1 MENVFHRA
9 DEFSLKADTVLRGLR
24 RLARNRDFF
33 FQFSDFFVRRNYSY
47 QVLITHKNFHDHL
60 SKYEGTDRQTDYFS
74 SIDINFRDYVKK
86 IRQKR
91 KRNLMLCICEK
102 YVSGGLVS

>member
-1 MENVFHRA
+1 M
-9 DEFSLKADTVLRGLR
+9 LRGLR

-60 SKYEGTDRQTDYFS
+60 SRYEGTDRQTDYFS

-86 IRQKR
+86 NQTKKKAEPYAMYLRKVCIRGSC
-91 KRNLMLCICEK
+91 LLIVAEAMPAFLA
-102 YVSGGLVS
+102 